1 MRIVWDYVLNFVKKD
16 SEVNMVALGALN
28 PIESVRAR
36 LQEQIGNF
44 LQGRAKLSRLMSNP
58 SLQIQG
64 QAQGLY
70 AVQTA
75 LEVRLQDEI
84 TPKIQAISTGV
95 WSASDILALGGF
107 TAQIMRQ
114 INDVNSL
121 ERQVGGGVSSGMFDM
136 DMTTVAIGGIILV
149 GVGILSGMLFGGRST
164 T

>member
-1 MRIVWDYVLNFVKKD
+1 
-16 SEVNMVALGALN
+16 MVALGALN
-28 PIESVRAR
+28 LIESVRAR

-58 SLQIQG
+58 SLQVQG

-84 TPKIQAISTGV
+84 TPKIQAINMGV
-95 WSASDILALGGF
+95 WSASDALALGGF
-107 TAQIMRQ
+107 TAQIIRQ
-114 INDVNSL
+114 INDVNKL
-121 ERQVGGGVSSGMFDM
+121 ERQGGGGVSSGMFDM
-136 DMTTVAIGGIILV
+136 DISTIAIGGIVLV
-149 GVGILSGMLFGGRST
+149 GLGIMSGVLFSGRST

>member
-1 MRIVWDYVLNFVKKD
+1 MI
-16 SEVNMVALGALN
+16 ALGELN

-58 SLQIQG
+58 SLQVKG
-64 QAQGLY
+64 EAQGLY
-70 AVQTA
+70 VVQTA
-75 LEVRLQDEI
+75 LETRLQNEI

-95 WSASDILALGGF
+95 WSASDILTLGGF
-107 TAQIMRQ
+107 TAQILRQ
-114 INDVNSL
+114 INDVNKL
-121 ERQVGGGVSSGMFDM
+121 ERQVGGSVPSGIMGDIDMSTIALGGV
-136 DMTTVAIGGIILV
+136 ILL